1 MLPRSAMGEGDDV
14 GRGSVSDLHRAAL
27 LVLGL
32 ATASMAVT
40 LASGAPPPPGFARN
54 AYSLALSWVFLAGV
68 AVIYAAV
75 WVSDDPSGRRSAA
88 AGRKLVDASLVPFAV
103 AAVISVVAAAAALL

>member
-1 MLPRSAMGEGDDV
+1 MLPRSAMEEGDDV
-14 GRGSVSDLHRAAL
+14 GGGASKLHHAAL

-32 ATASMAVT
+32 ATASMAVA

-54 AYSLALSWVFLAGV
+54 AYFLVLSWVFFAGV

-75 WVSDDPSGRRSAA
+75 WVSDDPSGRRRAA
-88 AGRKLVDASLVPFAV
+88 AGRKLVYASVVPFVV
-103 AAVISVVAAAAALL
+103 AAVISVATALL